1 MSVFLTGVTGYVGK
15 HLLRYFLSTTS
26 RQIVVCIRD
35 KNSTPGKNRFQTE
48 IRDHPLFRDL
58 VIQANLKN
66 VTVVEKDVSA
76 LKESDISDCTDV
88 IHCAANVKFTSP
100 MNLLL
105 AENVVALKRLYKL
118 CKQKHFYHI
127 STCYVHPKTTQGPYE
142 SVRIESG
149 LERSEFIC
157 NYAYTKYLAEQY
169 LYKQKGCIDIIRLS
183 CVGAPLDDLY
193 PIRGGAH
200 LSVMEALE
208 RSIVPDLWFPKNL
221 QFSVVPVDSICKGII
236 ERTKVTHDGLQ
247 IVQYSAP
254 ANSPTYNINA
264 LELVKGKSY
273 PKTKIW
279 NTVSYEQFTAWIYFF
294 YWFFPYIAKRI
305 LDVNIATSYVSSN
318 QLFQSD
324 LDLPEISPNEYNKI
338 TSSYIEKL
346 VKLNP
351 KYSNPFISL
360 GLYLLSFVKWA
371 VVKILGEDWISS
383 YED

>member
-26 RQIVVCIRD
+26 RHIVVCIRD
-35 KNSTPGKNRFQTE
+35 KNGTSGKERFQTE

-66 VTVVEKDVSA
+66 VRVVEKDVAA
-76 LKESDISDCTDV
+76 LKSDDISECTDI

-105 AENVVALKRLYKL
+105 AENVVALKRLYRL
-118 CKQKHFYHI
+118 CKQKRFYHI
-127 STCYVHPKTTQGPYE
+127 STCYVHPKTTSGPYE

-157 NYAYTKYLAEQY
+157 NYAYSKYLAEQY
-169 LYKQKGCIDIIRLS
+169 LYKQKGSIDIIRLS

-200 LSVMEALE
+200 LSVLEALE
-208 RSIVPDLWFPKNL
+208 RSVIPDLWIPKNM
-221 QFSVVPVDSICKGII
+221 QISAVPVDSICKGII
-236 ERTKVTHDGLQ
+236 DRTKVSHDELH
-247 IVQYSAP
+247 IIQYSAP
-254 ANSPTYNINA
+254 ANSETYNINVN
-264 LELVKGKSY
+264 ELASQKSY

-279 NTVSYEQFTAWIYFF
+279 NTGSYQQFTAWIGFF
-294 YWFFPYIAKRI
+294 YWFFPTIIKRI

-318 QLFQSD
+318 QSFHSD
-324 LDLPEISPNEYNKI
+324 LALPEISPNEYIKI
-338 TSSYIEKL
+338 TTSYIEKL

-351 KYSNPFISL
+351 KHSNPFMSL
-360 GLYLLSFVKWA
+360 GFICYHL
-371 VVKILGEDWISS
+371 
-383 YED
+383 

>member
-26 RQIVVCIRD
+26 RHIVVCIRD
-35 KNSTPGKNRFQTE
+35 KSGTSGKDRFQNE
-48 IRDHPLFRDL
+48 ICNHPLFRDL

-66 VTVVEKDVSA
+66 VRVVEKDVSA
-76 LKESDISDCTDV
+76 LKASDISECIDV

-100 MNLLL
+100 INLLL
-105 AENVVALKRLYKL
+105 AENVIALKRLYRL
-118 CKQKHFYHI
+118 CKQKRFYHI
-127 STCYVHPKTTQGPYE
+127 STCYVHPKTTPGPYE
-142 SVRIESG
+142 SIKIESG

-200 LSVMEALE
+200 LSALEALE
-208 RSIVPDLWFPKNL
+208 RSIIPDIWCPKNL
-221 QFSVVPVDSICKGII
+221 QFSVVPVDSICKAII
-236 ERTKVTHDGLQ
+236 DRTKIIHDGLQ
-247 IVQYSAP
+247 VVQYSAP
-254 ANSPTYNINA
+254 ANSPTYNISG
-264 LELVKGKSY
+264 LELLEKKVY

-279 NTVSYEQFTAWIYFF
+279 GNVSYEQFTAWIYFF
-294 YWFFPYIAKRI
+294 YWFFPHIAKRI

-324 LDLPEISPNEYNKI
+324 LDLPEISPDEYIKI
-338 TSSYIEKL
+338 TLSYIEKL

-351 KYSNPFISL
+351 KHTNLFMSL

-371 VVKILGEDWISS
+371 VLKLLGDDWISS